1 MNFQVQ
7 IHVSF
12 TRIAEAMRKLGGSL
26 RKDSAEAIHE
36 KIQQIKD
43 LEIHLVERHASTFTS
58 SSEGRGRLAEDVRKT
73 YSHQRRRRIL
83 WELRVLTRNLL
94 SRRAVILRQFEFE
107 VVEFA
112 LNGT

>member
-73 YSHQRRRRIL
+73 CFHQRRIKDSVGIESSHARPSQQ
-83 WELRVLTRNLL
+83 EGCNP
-94 SRRAVILRQFEFE
+94 E
-107 VVEFA
+107 A
-112 LNGT
+112 L

>member
-12 TRIAEAMRKLGGSL
+12 TRIAEALRKLGGSL

-73 YSHQRRRRIL
+73 YSHQRRIKDSVRI
-83 WELRVLTRNLL
+83 ESSHGQPSQQEGCNPE
-94 SRRAVILRQFEFE
+94 AV
-107 VVEFA
+107 
-112 LNGT
+112 